1 MMRNQRK
8 SFSSC
13 TPDELDSA
21 GLFPASGETPEA
33 FAERIARLE
42 QELDGISADRAFQV
56 LIADSPEIPSALR
69 EEAENLTW
77 EKFRFRAGWVPAWYS
92 AARTGFLSAGI
103 QLEADNLLPLVFLH
117 SGFIRK
123 QRRLGYDAA
132 ETLAHEM
139 IHAVRI
145 PFPGSVYEE
154 YFPCQMSR
162 SAFRRNVGNLF
173 RKWYLPLLFFGGLA
187 LALVLA
193 SLETGIW
200 YAPLIFPLLI
210 LLREIQIR
218 LRLARAAANLRHAG
232 LNPFPVLLRLSD
244 SEIFELAH
252 CTPEEIPGMAK
263 KSSRWKFLLGKFRG
277 T

>member
-92 AARTGFLSAGI
+92 ARQTGFLSAGI

-187 LALVLA
+187 LAPVLA

-244 SEIFELAH
+244 SEIFELAR
-252 CTPEEIPGMAK
+252 CSPGEIPGMAK
-263 KSSRWKFLLGKFRG
+263 KSSRRKFLQKKFRG

>member
-69 EEAENLTW
+69 QEAEDLTW
-77 EKFRFRAGWVPAWYS
+77 GKFRFRAGWVPAWYS
-92 AARTGFLSAGI
+92 ARQTGFLSAGI

-145 PFPGSVYEE
+145 PFPGSAYEE

-162 SAFRRNVGNLF
+162 SAFRRNAGNLF
-173 RKWYLPLLFFGGLA
+173 RNRYLPLLFFGGLA
-187 LALVLA
+187 LAPVLA

-244 SEIFELAH
+244 SEIFELAR
-252 CTPEEIPGMAK
+252 CSPGEIPGMAK

>member
-33 FAERIARLE
+33 FAERVARLE

-92 AARTGFLSAGI
+92 ARQTGFLSAGI

-123 QRRLGYDAA
+123 RRRLGYDAA

-187 LALVLA
+187 LAPVLA

-218 LRLARAAANLRHAG
+218 LRLARAAANLRNAG
-232 LNPFPVLLRLSD
+232 LNPLPVLLRLSD
-244 SEIFELAH
+244 AEIFELAH

>member
-33 FAERIARLE
+33 FAERLACLE
-42 QELDGISADRAFQV
+42 QDLNGLSSDPFFQE
-56 LIADSPEIPSALR
+56 LIADSPKVPSALR
-69 EEAENLTW
+69 QEAEDLTW
-77 EKFRFRAGWVPAWYS
+77 GKFRFRAGWVPAWYS
-92 AARTGFLSAGI
+92 ARQTGFLSAGI

-187 LALVLA
+187 LAPVLA

-218 LRLARAAANLRHAG
+218 LRLARASENLRNAG
-232 LNPFPVLLRLSD
+232 LNPLPVLLRLSD
-244 SEIFELAH
+244 AEIFRLAH
-252 CTPEEIPGMAK
+252 STPEQIQETAK
-263 KSSRWKFLLGKFRG
+263 KSSRRKFLQKKFRG

>member
-33 FAERIARLE
+33 FAERVARLE

-103 QLEADNLLPLVFLH
+103 LLEADGLLPLVFLH
-117 SGFIRK
+117 GGFIRK
-123 QRRLGYDAA
+123 RRRLD
-132 ETLAHEM
+132 TTPPK
-139 IHAVRI
+139 R
-145 PFPGSVYEE
+145 
-154 YFPCQMSR
+154 SR
-162 SAFRRNVGNLF
+162 MR
-173 RKWYLPLLFFGGLA
+173 
-187 LALVLA
+187 
-193 SLETGIW
+193 
-200 YAPLIFPLLI
+200 
-210 LLREIQIR
+210 
-218 LRLARAAANLRHAG
+218 
-232 LNPFPVLLRLSD
+232 
-244 SEIFELAH
+244 
-252 CTPEEIPGMAK
+252 
-263 KSSRWKFLLGKFRG
+263 
-277 T
+277 

>member
-103 QLEADNLLPLVFLH
+103 LLEADGLLPLVFLH
-117 SGFIRK
+117 GGFIRK
-123 QRRLGYDAA
+123 RRRLGYDAA

-145 PFPGSVYEE
+145 PFPGSAYEE

-162 SAFRRNVGNLF
+162 SAFRRNAGNLF
-173 RKWYLPLLFFGGLA
+173 RNRYLPLLFFGGLA
-187 LALVLA
+187 LSPVLA
-193 SLETGIW
+193 ALGTDAW
-200 YAPLIFPLLI
+200 YAPLIFPMLI

-218 LRLARAAANLRHAG
+218 LRLARASKNLRNAG
-232 LNPFPVLLRLSD
+232 LNPLPVLLRLSD
-244 SEIFELAH
+244 AEIFRLAH
-252 CTPEEIPGMAK
+252 STPEQIQETAK
-263 KSSRWKFLLGKFRG
+263 KSSRRKFLQKKFRG

>member
-69 EEAENLTW
+69 QEAEDLTW
-77 EKFRFRAGWVPAWYS
+77 GKFRFRAGWVPAWYS

-103 QLEADNLLPLVFLH
+103 LLEADGLLPLVFLH
-117 SGFIRK
+117 GGFIRK
-123 QRRLGYDAA
+123 RRRLGYDAA

-187 LALVLA
+187 LAPVLA

-244 SEIFELAH
+244 SEIFELAR
-252 CTPEEIPGMAK
+252 CSPGEIPGMAK

>member
-56 LIADSPEIPSALR
+56 LIADSPEISSALR

-103 QLEADNLLPLVFLH
+103 LLEADGLLPLVFLH
-117 SGFIRK
+117 GGFIRK

-187 LALVLA
+187 LAPVLA

-244 SEIFELAH
+244 SEIFELAR
-252 CTPEEIPGMAK
+252 CSPGEIPGMAK

>member
-56 LIADSPEIPSALR
+56 LIADSPEILSALR

-77 EKFRFRAGWVPAWYS
+77 GKFRFRAGWVPAWYS
-92 AARTGFLSAGI
+92 ARQTGFLSAGI

-187 LALVLA
+187 LAPVLA

-244 SEIFELAH
+244 SEIFELAR
-252 CTPEEIPGMAK
+252 CSPGEIPGMAK

>member
-56 LIADSPEIPSALR
+56 LIADSPEILSALR

-92 AARTGFLSAGI
+92 ARQTGFLSAGI

-187 LALVLA
+187 LAPVLA

-218 LRLARAAANLRHAG
+218 LRLARAATNLRHAG

-244 SEIFELAH
+244 SEIFELAR
-252 CTPEEIPGMAK
+252 CSPEEIPGMAK

>member
-1 MMRNQRK
+1 MMQPPEK
-8 SFSSC
+8 SFSAY
-13 TPDELDSA
+13 TPDELDFS

-33 FAERIARLE
+33 FAERLARLE
-42 QELDGISADRAFQV
+42 QDLNGLSSDPFFQE
-56 LIADSPEIPSALR
+56 LIADSPKVPSALR
-69 EEAENLTW
+69 QEAEDLTW
-77 EKFRFRAGWVPAWYS
+77 GKFRFRAGWVPAWYS
-92 AARTGFLSAGI
+92 ARQTGFLSAGI
-103 QLEADNLLPLVFLH
+103 QLEADGLLPLVFLH

-244 SEIFELAH
+244 SEIFELAR
-252 CTPEEIPGMAK
+252 CSPGEIPGMAK

>member
-92 AARTGFLSAGI
+92 ARQTGFLSAGI

-244 SEIFELAH
+244 SEIFELAR
-252 CTPEEIPGMAK
+252 CSPGEIPGMAK

>member
-42 QELDGISADRAFQV
+42 QDLNSLSSDPFFQE
-56 LIADSPEIPSALR
+56 LIADSPKVPSALR
-69 EEAENLTW
+69 QEAEDLTW
-77 EKFRFRAGWVPAWYS
+77 GKFRFRAGWVPAWYS
-92 AARTGFLSAGI
+92 ARQTGFLSAGI
-103 QLEADNLLPLVFLH
+103 QLEADGLLPLVFLH
-117 SGFIRK
+117 GGFIRK
-123 QRRLGYDAA
+123 RRRLGYDAA

-145 PFPGSVYEE
+145 PFPGSAYEE

-187 LALVLA
+187 LAPVLA

-244 SEIFELAH
+244 SEIFELARYS
-252 CTPEEIPGMAK
+252 PGEIPGMAK

>member
-92 AARTGFLSAGI
+92 ARQTGFLSAGI

-145 PFPGSVYEE
+145 PFPGSAYEE

-187 LALVLA
+187 LAPVLA

-244 SEIFELAH
+244 SEIFELAR
-252 CTPEEIPGMAK
+252 CSPEEIPGMAK

>member
-56 LIADSPEIPSALR
+56 LIADSPEILSALR

-77 EKFRFRAGWVPAWYS
+77 GKFRFRAGWVPAWYS
-92 AARTGFLSAGI
+92 ARQTGFLSAGI

-145 PFPGSVYEE
+145 PFPGSAYEE

-187 LALVLA
+187 LAPVLA

-244 SEIFELAH
+244 SEIFELAR
-252 CTPEEIPGMAK
+252 CSPGEIPGMAK
-263 KSSRWKFLLGKFRG
+263 KSSRW
-277 T
+277 

>member
-92 AARTGFLSAGI
+92 ARQTGFLSAGI

-173 RKWYLPLLFFGGLA
+173 RKGYLPLLFFGGLA
-187 LALVLA
+187 LAPVLA

-244 SEIFELAH
+244 SEIFELAR
-252 CTPEEIPGMAK
+252 CSPGEIPGMAK

>member
-92 AARTGFLSAGI
+92 ARQTGFLSAGI

-145 PFPGSVYEE
+145 PFPGSAYEE

-187 LALVLA
+187 LAPVLA

-244 SEIFELAH
+244 SEIFELAR
-252 CTPEEIPGMAK
+252 CSPGEIPGMAK

>member
-103 QLEADNLLPLVFLH
+103 LLEAD
-117 SGFIRK
+117 G
-123 QRRLGYDAA
+123 
-132 ETLAHEM
+132 
-139 IHAVRI
+139 
-145 PFPGSVYEE
+145 
-154 YFPCQMSR
+154 CSR
-162 SAFRRNVGNLF
+162 S
-173 RKWYLPLLFFGGLA
+173 FFCTA
-187 LALVLA
+187 V
-193 SLETGIW
+193 SS
-200 YAPLIFPLLI
+200 
-210 LLREIQIR
+210 
-218 LRLARAAANLRHAG
+218 ANGAG
-232 LNPFPVLLRLSD
+232 WD
-244 SEIFELAH
+244 T
-252 CTPEEIPGMAK
+252 TPPK
-263 KSSRWKFLLGKFRG
+263 RSRMR
-277 T
+277 

>member
-56 LIADSPEIPSALR
+56 LIADSPEILSALR

-123 QRRLGYDAA
+123 RRRLGYDAA

-187 LALVLA
+187 LAPVLA

-218 LRLARAAANLRHAG
+218 LRLARAAANLRNAE
-232 LNPFPVLLRLSD
+232 LNPLPVLLRLSD

>member
-1 MMRNQRK
+1 MMQNPEK
-8 SFSSC
+8 SFSAY

-21 GLFPASGETPEA
+21 GLFPASGETPGA
-33 FAERIARLE
+33 FAERLVRLE
-42 QELDGISADRAFQV
+42 QDLNVLSSDPVFQD
-56 LIADSPEIPSALR
+56 LIADSPEISPALR
-69 EEAENLTW
+69 QKAEELTW

-92 AARTGFLSAGI
+92 ARQTGFLSAGI

-117 SGFIRK
+117 RGFIRK

-139 IHAVRI
+139 VHAVRI
-145 PFPGSVYEE
+145 PFPRSVYEE

-173 RKWYLPLLFFGGLA
+173 RKWPLPLLFFGGLA
-187 LALVLA
+187 LAPVLA
-193 SLETGIW
+193 SLGTGVW
-200 YAPLIFPLLI
+200 YAPLLFPLLI

-218 LRLARAAANLRHAG
+218 LRLARASEKLRNAG
-232 LNPFPVLLRLSD
+232 LNPLPVLLRLSD
-244 SEIFELAH
+244 PEIFELAH
-252 CTPEEIPGMAK
+252 CSPEEIPEMIK
-263 KSSRWKFLLGKFRG
+263 KSSRGKFLLEKFRR

>member
-244 SEIFELAH
+244 SEIFELAR
-252 CTPEEIPGMAK
+252 CSPEEIPGMAK

>member
-56 LIADSPEIPSALR
+56 LIADSPEISSALR

-103 QLEADNLLPLVFLH
+103 LLEADGLLPLVFLH
-117 SGFIRK
+117 GGFIRK

-244 SEIFELAH
+244 SEIFELAR
-252 CTPEEIPGMAK
+252 CSPGEIPGMAK

>member
-1 MMRNQRK
+1 MEQI
-8 SFSSC
+8 
-13 TPDELDSA
+13 
-21 GLFPASGETPEA
+21 
-33 FAERIARLE
+33 RIVYSR
-42 QELDGISADRAFQV
+42 RM
-56 LIADSPEIPSALR
+56 LR
-69 EEAENLTW
+69 FLTILRVEAEDLTW
-77 EKFRFRAGWVPAWYS
+77 GKFRFRAGWVPAWYS
-92 AARTGFLSAGI
+92 ARQTGFLSAGI

-123 QRRLGYDAA
+123 QCRLGYDVA

-187 LALVLA
+187 LAPVLA

-218 LRLARAAANLRHAG
+218 LRLARAAANLRNAE
-232 LNPFPVLLRLSD
+232 LNPLPVLLRLSD

>member
-92 AARTGFLSAGI
+92 ARQTGFLSAGI

-187 LALVLA
+187 LAPVLA

-200 YAPLIFPLLI
+200 YAPLIFPFLI

-244 SEIFELAH
+244 SEIFELAR
-252 CTPEEIPGMAK
+252 CSPGEIPGMAK

>member
-21 GLFPASGETPEA
+21 GLFPASGEMPEA

-42 QELDGISADRAFQV
+42 QELDGISADRAFQL

-103 QLEADNLLPLVFLH
+103 LLEADGLLPLVFLH
-117 SGFIRK
+117 GGFIRK
-123 QRRLGYDAA
+123 RHRLGYDAA

-145 PFPGSVYEE
+145 PFPGSAYEE

-187 LALVLA
+187 LAPVLA

-244 SEIFELAH
+244 SEISELAR
-252 CTPEEIPGMAK
+252 CSPGEIPEMAK
-263 KSSRWKFLLGKFRG
+263 KSSRRKFLLGKFRG

>member
-92 AARTGFLSAGI
+92 ARQTGFLSAGI

-187 LALVLA
+187 LAPVLA

-244 SEIFELAH
+244 SEIFRLAH
-252 CTPEEIPGMAK
+252 STPEQIQETAK
-263 KSSRWKFLLGKFRG
+263 KSSRRKFLQKKFRG